1 MTLDRNGYS
10 LSLLQSDDLP
20 RCYLCDRTD
29 GKLDRHEIFGAS
41 CRKKSKR
48 LGLWVLLCGDCHTGP
63 DGVHRNAVRR
73 QRLKGEGQD
82 AAMRKYGWSKEDF
95 IAEFGKNYLEVDS

>member
-10 LSLLQSDDLP
+10 LSLLQPDDLP

-41 CRKKSKR
+41 CRQKSKR
-48 LGLWVLLCGDCHTGP
+48 LGLWVLLCRKCHEEAHKERKT
-63 DGVHRNAVRR
+63 NL
-73 QRLKGEGQD
+73 RLKRAGQATAEYVFEWNHD
-82 AAMRKYGWSKEDF
+82 DF
-95 IAEFGKNYLEVDS
+95 RREFGRNYLEEEQ